1 MKLYL
6 KEVGEGGGGV
16 VKEESSFQ
24 ARLFHNFK
32 YNYFQKFS
40 GEGSTLSIVLWKKL
54 RVKFVSLFGLWDL
67 EWI

>member
-6 KEVGEGGGGV
+6 KGVGEGGG

-40 GEGSTLSIVLWKKL
+40 GEGSTLSIVF
-54 RVKFVSLFGLWDL
+54 VKETKSKVCVTVRIVGS
-67 EWI
+67 

>member
-6 KEVGEGGGGV
+6 KGVGEGGGV